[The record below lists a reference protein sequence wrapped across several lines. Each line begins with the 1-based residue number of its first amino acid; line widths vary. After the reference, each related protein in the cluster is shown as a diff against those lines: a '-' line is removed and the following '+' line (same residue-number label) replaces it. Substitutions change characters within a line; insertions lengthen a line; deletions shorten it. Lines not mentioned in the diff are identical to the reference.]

1 MPAEQMPTGTVIVH
15 PQATASEPVALYA
28 RVSSADQKS
37 DLDRQLSRLSPF
49 AAAPGLRVADG
60 LKEVGSGLKGRRRL
74 MLRVL
79 KDPKIHAIVV
89 EPRDR
94 RMRFGFEYVEAALA
108 AHGRTVIVVE
118 PDEVQEDMVRD
129 LHQVIVSL
137 CARL

>member
-1 MPAEQMPTGTVIVH
+1 
-15 PQATASEPVALYA
+15 
-28 RVSSADQKS
+28 
-37 DLDRQLSRLSPF
+37 
-49 AAAPGLRVADG
+49 
-60 LKEVGSGLKGRRRL
+60 
-74 MLRVL
+74 
-79 KDPKIHAIVV
+79 V

>member
-28 RVSSADQKS
+28 RVSRADQKS

-94 RMRFGFEYVEAALA
+94 LMRLGFEYVEAALA

>member
-1 MPAEQMPTGTVIVH
+1 
-15 PQATASEPVALYA
+15 
-28 RVSSADQKS
+28 
-37 DLDRQLSRLSPF
+37 
-49 AAAPGLRVADG
+49 
-60 LKEVGSGLKGRRRL
+60 
-74 MLRVL
+74 L

-94 RMRFGFEYVEAALA
+94 LMRLGFEYVEAALA